1 MMNLPFVKNIVGR
14 IYAAGEAIFFLG
26 DIFKVIFSG
35 RVRLIKYYNKCIFR
49 EYNRLLLLFFRRYL
63 RGLYLVCKEQLPCR
77 DLVLENL

>member
-35 RVRLIKYYNKCIFR
+35 RVRFD
-49 EYNRLLLLFFRRYL
+49 
-63 RGLYLVCKEQLPCR
+63 Q
-77 DLVLENL
+77 VLQQMYFNLTRVFVYMVS